1 MLKVLRQPRWIALI
15 IAVPVGVVLCLMLSD
30 WQWNRW
36 EGRKDANV
44 IQQRNIA
51 APAVPV
57 QQLMANSTGV
67 DDALHWRSVTAVGE
81 YLVAEQVLVRKR
93 PLNGTNGFWVLTPMK
108 LATGQV
114 VVINR
119 GWIPAGETALS
130 TPTPP
135 APPTGVV
142 TVNGRLQATTFEPS
156 KTSDMP
162 AGQVAAPNVSEIA
175 GPSNA
180 PVIPAYLDLV
190 SSAPQQAAGLV
201 PIPLPD
207 LSEGPH
213 LSYSLQW
220 VAFAILFIVGL
231 VLLLRREFRL
241 RKGEL
246 DLRDGST
253 STPSGESDRSPQDST
268 AT

>member
-51 APAVPV
+51 QPAVAV
-57 QQLMANSTGV
+57 QTLMADSPGV
-67 DDALHWRSVTAVGE
+67 DDALHWRSVTATGQ
-81 YLVAEQVLVRKR
+81 YLVADQVLVRKR

-108 LATGQV
+108 LTTGQV
-114 VVINR
+114 LVINR

-135 APPTGVV
+135 APPSGLV
-142 TVNGRLQATTFEPS
+142 TINGRLQASAAEPS

-162 AGQVAAPNVSEIA
+162 RGQVAAPNVAEIA
-175 GPSNA
+175 NAAGA
-180 PVIPAYLDLV
+180 PVIPAYVDLV
-190 SSAPQQAAGLV
+190 SSTPPQATGLV

-246 DLRDGST
+246 DIRDTPT
-253 STPSGESDRSPQDST
+253 STPSGESGRFPQDSA